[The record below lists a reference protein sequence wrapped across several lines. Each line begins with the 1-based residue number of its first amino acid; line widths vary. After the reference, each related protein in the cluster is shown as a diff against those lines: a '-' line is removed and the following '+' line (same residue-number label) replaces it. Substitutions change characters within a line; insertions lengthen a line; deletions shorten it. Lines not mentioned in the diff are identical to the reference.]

1 MNKLRTFSY
10 LGCATAVGL
19 LTVFAPTQ
27 AAEVKITWEEPESY
41 SDVRPTNES
50 RKRFRER
57 TLQELEEH
65 IVDLASDLPESQ
77 VLSMTVTNVDLAGQ
91 VWPSQFVGFGNGAGS
106 DVRIIKR
113 VDIPRMTFS
122 YSLANADGQVIL
134 SGEDVKLK
142 DMDFME
148 SNIRRN
154 RTESL
159 SYEKAMLNDWFS
171 DTFSTQVA
179 AND

>member
-19 LTVFAPTQ
+19 LAVFAPTQ

-41 SDVRPTNES
+41 SDVSPTNES

>member
-1 MNKLRTFSY
+1 MNKLRTFSC
-10 LGCATAVGL
+10 LSCAATVGL
-19 LTVFAPTQ
+19 LAFFAPTQ
-27 AAEVKITWEEPESY
+27 AAEVEIIWEEPKSY

-57 TLQELEEH
+57 TLKELEEH
-65 IVDLASDLPESQ
+65 ITELASNLPESQ

-122 YSLANADGQVIL
+122 YSLSNADGQVIL
-134 SGEDVKLK
+134 SADDIKLK

-159 SYEKAMLNDWFS
+159 SYEKAMLNDWFA

>member
-19 LTVFAPTQ
+19 LAVFAPTQ

-91 VWPSQFVGFGNGAGS
+91 VWPSQFVGFGDGAGS

>member
-1 MNKLRTFSY
+1 MNKLRIFSC
-10 LGCATAVGL
+10 LSCAAAVGL
-19 LTVFAPTQ
+19 LAVFAPTQ

-41 SDVRPTNES
+41 SDVRPTNEA

-57 TLQELEEH
+57 TLNDLEAH
-65 IVDLASDLPESQ
+65 ISELASGLPESQ

-91 VWPSQFVGFGNGAGS
+91 VWPSQFVGFGNGAGN

-113 VDIPRMTFS
+113 IDIPRMTFS
-122 YSLANADGQVIL
+122 YSLSNADGQVIQR
-134 SGEDVKLK
+134 GDQVQLK

-159 SYEKAMLNDWFS
+159 SYEKAMLDEWFA
-171 DTFSTQVA
+171 DTFSAQVA
-179 AND
+179 QSK

>member
-1 MNKLRTFSY
+1 MNKFSTFSCFG
-10 LGCATAVGL
+10 LATGVAFLAAFV
-19 LTVFAPTQ
+19 PTQ

-41 SDVRPTNES
+41 SDVRPSNES

-57 TLQELEEH
+57 TLKDLEEH
-65 IVDLASDLPESQ
+65 IVELASDLPESQ

-113 VDIPRMTFS
+113 IDIPRMTFS
-122 YSLANADGQVIL
+122 YSLSNADGHVVL
-134 SGEDVKLK
+134 SGDDVKLK

-148 SNIRRN
+148 TNIRRN

-159 SYEKAMLNDWFS
+159 SYEKAMLNDWFA

-179 AND
+179 QSK

>member
-1 MNKLRTFSY
+1 
-10 LGCATAVGL
+10 
-19 LTVFAPTQ
+19 
-27 AAEVKITWEEPESY
+27 
-41 SDVRPTNES
+41 
-50 RKRFRER
+50 
-57 TLQELEEH
+57 
-65 IVDLASDLPESQ
+65 
-77 VLSMTVTNVDLAGQ
+77 
-91 VWPSQFVGFGNGAGS
+91 
-106 DVRIIKR
+106 
-113 VDIPRMTFS
+113 
-122 YSLANADGQVIL
+122 LANADGQVIL

-179 AND
+179 ANN

>member
-1 MNKLRTFSY
+1 VNKLRTLSC
-10 LGCATAVGL
+10 LSCATAVGL

>member
-1 MNKLRTFSY
+1 MNKLRTFYY

-19 LTVFAPTQ
+19 LAVFAPTQ
-27 AAEVKITWEEPESY
+27 AAEVKITWEEPETY
-41 SDVRPTNES
+41 SDVKPTNES

>member
-1 MNKLRTFSY
+1 MNKLRSFSY

-19 LTVFAPTQ
+19 LAVFAPTQ
-27 AAEVKITWEEPESY
+27 AAEVKITWKEPETY
-41 SDVRPTNES
+41 SDVKPTNES

-57 TLQELEEH
+57 TLEDLEQH
-65 IVDLASDLPESQ
+65 IVELASDLPESQ

-91 VWPSQFVGFGNGAGS
+91 VWPSQFVGFGTGGGS

-113 VDIPRMTFS
+113 IDIPRMAFS
-122 YSLANADGQVIL
+122 YSLTDAEGQVIL

-148 SNIRRN
+148 STIRRN

-159 SYEKAMLNDWFS
+159 TYEKAMLNDWFA

-179 AND
+179 ANN

>member
-1 MNKLRTFSY
+1 MNKLRTFSG
-10 LGCATAVGL
+10 LSCATAVGL

-41 SDVRPTNES
+41 SDVKPTNES

>member
-1 MNKLRTFSY
+1 MLWMW
-10 LGCATAVGL
+10 LPL
-19 LTVFAPTQ
+19 
-27 AAEVKITWEEPESY
+27 
-41 SDVRPTNES
+41 
-50 RKRFRER
+50 FRER

-171 DTFSTQVA
+171 DTFST
-179 AND
+179 

>member
-1 MNKLRTFSY
+1 
-10 LGCATAVGL
+10 
-19 LTVFAPTQ
+19 
-27 AAEVKITWEEPESY
+27 
-41 SDVRPTNES
+41 
-50 RKRFRER
+50 
-57 TLQELEEH
+57 
-65 IVDLASDLPESQ
+65 
-77 VLSMTVTNVDLAGQ
+77 
-91 VWPSQFVGFGNGAGS
+91 
-106 DVRIIKR
+106 
-113 VDIPRMTFS
+113 
-122 YSLANADGQVIL
+122 LANADGQVIL

>member
-1 MNKLRTFSY
+1 MNKLRTLSC
-10 LGCATAVGL
+10 LSCATAVGL

>member
-1 MNKLRTFSY
+1 MNKLRTFSC
-10 LGCATAVGL
+10 LGCAAAVGL
-19 LTVFAPTQ
+19 LAVFAPTQ

-41 SDVRPTNES
+41 SDIRPTNES

-57 TLQELEEH
+57 TLEELESH
-65 IVDLASDLPESQ
+65 IVELAKDLPDSQ

-113 VDIPRMTFS
+113 IDIPRMTFS
-122 YSLANADGQVIL
+122 YTLANEDGQIIV
-134 SGEDVKLK
+134 SGEEIKLK

-171 DTFSTQVA
+171 DTFATQVA
-179 AND
+179 ATN